1 MDKAALLLVGT
12 RSRSHGWLLLVARAG
27 GLVVVAGASVLAVAH
42 GHHHLAL
49 WKAALIAVIVIAAL
63 TLVAAAGAYATQPV
77 PATHHASLKAS
88 ATALLNGLTSGF
100 CNYGDGYKPEQAFR
114 SHYGKLCK
122 KLREWDAVRTAA
134 AEQRLLLGEH
144 IDAAMVEQGV
154 ASDTYAVP
162 HIRSFAMEMALRR
175 DGDAPLPGVDWNR
188 NWGTTAVE
196 PGEALIPGPP
206 EGHVAPYDGAPWWVI
221 LPPTPA
227 ETKAEWRERAK
238 AHTDRVDGFI
248 AAVAASSRDL
258 SQAVIAATRRVEA
271 FQEKRLPAAR
281 DALQRLDVR
290 EPARRRWRC
299 KSC

>member
-100 CNYGDGYKPEQAFR
+100 CNYGDGYKPERAFR

-122 KLREWDAVRTAA
+122 KLRE
-134 AEQRLLLGEH
+134 
-144 IDAAMVEQGV
+144 
-154 ASDTYAVP
+154 
-162 HIRSFAMEMALRR
+162 
-175 DGDAPLPGVDWNR
+175 
-188 NWGTTAVE
+188 
-196 PGEALIPGPP
+196 
-206 EGHVAPYDGAPWWVI
+206 
-221 LPPTPA
+221 
-227 ETKAEWRERAK
+227 
-238 AHTDRVDGFI
+238 
-248 AAVAASSRDL
+248 
-258 SQAVIAATRRVEA
+258 
-271 FQEKRLPAAR
+271 
-281 DALQRLDVR
+281 
-290 EPARRRWRC
+290 
-299 KSC
+299 